1 MSHSCSCTACSD
13 LEMFLGWTW
22 TMCGCWSGWR
32 QRKRKDR
39 GGFLFFPFLS
49 SCSSVWTM
57 AYSQKQT
64 GIFINLFICSFIHQ
78 IFSVLGSG
86 AKRMHKVK
94 KKKKKKRTRVIIRRV
109 WHLNLALWKLEIC
122 WTFISYFLIYYL
134 PGPVLKAGDILR
146 NNMEKIS
153 VFRKTFV

>member
-94 KKKKKKRTRVIIRRV
+94 KKKKKKDQSYNQKSLAFKLSIVKTGNL
-109 WHLNLALWKLEIC
+109 LNIHQL
-122 WTFISYFLIYYL
+122 FLDLL
-134 PGPVLKAGDILR
+134 PSRPCAKGRGHIK
-146 NNMEKIS
+146 E
-153 VFRKTFV
+153 

>member
-1 MSHSCSCTACSD
+1 MSHSSSCTACSD
-13 LEMFLGWTW
+13 LEMFLDWTW

-39 GGFLFFPFLS
+39 GGFLLFPFLS

-57 AYSQKQT
+57 AYSKKQT

-86 AKRMHKVK
+86 AKTMCKVLK
-94 KKKKKKRTRVIIRRV
+94 KKKSTRVIIRRV
-109 WHLNLALWKLEIC
+109 WLPLAFKLSIVKTINLLNIHQL
-122 WTFISYFLIYYL
+122 FLDDLL
-134 PGPVLKAGDILR
+134 PSRTCAKGRGYIKEQYGDNLCL
-146 NNMEKIS
+146 
-153 VFRKTFV
+153 